1 MAKKALSGSD
11 IAILVLMS
19 VGILAGMLGL
29 FGLLDGL
36 REVAASGGVTL
47 AVAVA
52 GLAVVL
58 MARAVLRG
66 SGGSGSEAVPTP
78 KTAVT
83 SSKSL
88 VGRESTA
95 LRPILPGV
103 PVHGTVDLA
112 LRATGAALAPRPLD
126 TQALLITLMQADS
139 AGQWYRLWLRTG
151 GLETITGRV
160 VLDPAN
166 YAAATWEG
174 VPLTYACARALDIA
188 GRLSQRYDIWPLTVG
203 MLSIGLVADPS
214 AGAAQ
219 ALGPADRD
227 EVLEILQ
234 ADVLG
239 VRLTGLEHILRQVL
253 AETGVH
259 S

>member
-1 MAKKALSGSD
+1 MAKKTLSVTD
-11 IAILVLMS
+11 IVILVLMS
-19 VGILAGMLGL
+19 AGILAGMLGL

-36 REVAASGGVTL
+36 REIAAAGGVTV
-47 AVAVA
+47 AVAVS
-52 GLAVVL
+52 GLVL
-58 MARAVLRG
+58 ILAARASLRG
-66 SGGSGSEAVPTP
+66 AAARPP

-83 SSKSL
+83 AQKSAT
-88 VGRESTA
+88 EATA
-95 LRPILPGV
+95 LRRILVGV
-103 PVHGTVDLA
+103 PVQGTVDLA
-112 LRATGAALAPRPLD
+112 LRATGAAVAPRALD
-126 TQALLITLMQADS
+126 TQALLITLMRADS
-139 AGQWYRLWLRTG
+139 AGQWYRLWLRAG

-160 VLDPAN
+160 VLDPVD

-174 VPLTYACARALDIA
+174 IPLTYACARALDIA
-188 GRLSQRYDIWPLTVG
+188 ARLSQRYDIWPLTVG
-203 MLSIGLVADPS
+203 MVSIGLVADPS

-219 ALGPADRD
+219 ALGTADRD

-239 VRLTGLEHILRQVL
+239 VRLTGIEHILRQVL

>member
-1 MAKKALSGSD
+1 MAKKTLSVTE
-11 IAILVLMS
+11 IAVLVLMS
-19 VGILAGMLGL
+19 VAILAAMLGL

-36 REVAASGGVTL
+36 RGLAAIGGLTL
-47 AVAVA
+47 AAAAA
-52 GLAVVL
+52 GLALVL
-58 MARAVLRG
+58 MVRAALQ
-66 SGGSGSEAVPTP
+66 S
-78 KTAVT
+78 KTAVPAA
-83 SSKSL
+83 KP
-88 VGRESTA
+88 VARPEPIA
-95 LRPILPGV
+95 LRPMLVGV
-103 PVHGTVDLA
+103 PVHGTVDLS
-112 LRATGAALAPRPLD
+112 LRATGAALAPRALD
-126 TQALLITLMQADS
+126 TQALLITLMRADS

-203 MLSIGLVADPS
+203 MVSIGLVADPS

-234 ADVLG
+234 SDVLG
-239 VRLTGLEHILRQVL
+239 VRLTGFEHILRQIL

-259 S
+259 T